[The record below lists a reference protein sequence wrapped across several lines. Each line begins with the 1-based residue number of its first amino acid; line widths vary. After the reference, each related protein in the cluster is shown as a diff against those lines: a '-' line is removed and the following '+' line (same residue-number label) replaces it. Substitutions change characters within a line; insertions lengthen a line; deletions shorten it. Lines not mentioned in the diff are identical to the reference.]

1 MKHLPFISCMAA
13 TLTALCLVIGCA
25 EETRMKPT
33 TTSSGALKD
42 PFNYKPF
49 ADEDSISGGGIG
61 DLDKKA
67 LKKDWDH
74 VWLH

>member
-1 MKHLPFISCMAA
+1 MKHLPLISCLAA
-13 TLTALCLVIGCA
+13 MTAMLCLAIGCA
-25 EETRMKPT
+25 EESNPKPT
-33 TTSSGALKD
+33 TRSSDALKD

-49 ADEDSISGGGIG
+49 DDDTGISGGGIG

-74 VWLH
+74 VWLR